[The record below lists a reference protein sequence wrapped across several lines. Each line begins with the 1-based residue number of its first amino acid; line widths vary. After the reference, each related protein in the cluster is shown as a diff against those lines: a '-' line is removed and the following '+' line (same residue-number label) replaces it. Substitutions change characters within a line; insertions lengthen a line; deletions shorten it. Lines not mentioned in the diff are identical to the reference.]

1 MTRPH
6 VIVLP
11 QVAVDFLAAPEGR
24 HGKAAVR
31 LFHGWM
37 ERKNRWLESL
47 TRVDVELFLAN
58 PAEKPILA
66 TTRNGYRYIL
76 FRYLDWLRAREFIS
90 FDSAW
95 LRVRRQ
101 ELPESAEHFLESLR
115 PTLKPATCAQYRQ
128 SLRLLHNWLAENDI
142 VMQTLNRAQ
151 MSQWLQYLHAERGQ
165 GAHTRVNV
173 IVAAR
178 VYLRALND
186 AGLLDADADGLIR
199 SSDLPKLP
207 IYLPRPIAPEADQ
220 ELQRRLASSE
230 DPYQQGLLVMRNTGL
245 RVGELSGLTIDCVRK
260 DELGN
265 TFLKVPLGKLN
276 NERLVPLDERTL
288 AVVEG
293 LQRTGRPERE
303 LLIET
308 IRGHKTRHLHLKA
321 ALDEASAGI
330 AIPDGMTTH
339 RLRHTYATSLL
350 NAGMSLMGV
359 MKLLGHR
366 DYRMTLRYTEITL
379 ETVGKEYRAALTQLE
394 TRYRIALTAPGP
406 VQLDPD
412 EALGDIIRWVQKRAG
427 QSVDQQ
433 KRASALVKRLKR
445 IREEVGDL

>member
-1 MTRPH
+1 MQREH
-6 VIVLP
+6 
-11 QVAVDFLAAPEGR
+11 R
-24 HGKAAVR
+24 R
-31 LFHGWM
+31 
-37 ERKNRWLESL
+37 LESL
-47 TRVDVELFLAN
+47 ARSDVERFLAN

-66 TTRNGYRYIL
+66 VTRNNYRYIL
-76 FRYLDWLRAREFIS
+76 FRYLDWLRAGDFIS

-101 ELPESAEHFLESLR
+101 GLPESAEDFLGSLK
-115 PTLKPATCAQYRQ
+115 PTLKPATCGFYRQ
-128 SLRLLHNWLAENDI
+128 SLRLLHNWLDENDI
-142 VMQTLNRAQ
+142 AMQTLSRDQ
-151 MSQWLQYLHAERGQ
+151 LSGWLQYLHAERGQ
-165 GAHTRVNV
+165 GPATRVNV
-173 IVAAR
+173 IVATR
-178 VYLRALND
+178 VYLRSLND

-199 SSDLPKLP
+199 AADLPKLP
-207 IYLPRPIAPEADQ
+207 VYLPRPIAPATDE

-230 DPYQQGLLVMRNTGL
+230 DPYKQGLLVMRNTGL

-276 NERLVPLDERTL
+276 NERLVPMDEGTL

-293 LQRTGRPERE
+293 LQRTGRPDRE
-303 LLIET
+303 LLLET
-308 IRGHKTRHLHLKA
+308 VRGHRTRHVHLKA
-321 ALDEASAGI
+321 ALDEAAEGLE
-330 AIPDGMTTH
+330 IPDRLTTH
-339 RLRHTYATSLL
+339 RLRHTYATTML
-350 NAGMSLMGV
+350 NAGMSLTGV

-394 TRYRIALTAPGP
+394 TRYRIALTTPGQ

-427 QSVDQQ
+427 PNNDQQ
-433 KRASALVKRLKR
+433 RRAQALVKRLKR

>member
-6 VIVLP
+6 VILLP
-11 QVAVDFLAAPEGR
+11 QVALDFLASPEGR

-47 TRVDVELFLAN
+47 TRTDVDRFLAN

-76 FRYLDWLRAREFIS
+76 FRYIDWLRARELIS
-90 FDSAW
+90 FDSGW

-101 ELPESAEHFLESLR
+101 ELAESAEDFLESLR
-115 PTLKPATCAQYRQ
+115 PTLKPATCGHYRQ
-128 SLRLLHNWLAENDI
+128 SLRLIHNWLDHNDI
-142 VMQTLNRAQ
+142 AIQTLNRGQVA
-151 MSQWLQYLHAERGQ
+151 QWLQYLHAERGQ
-165 GAHTRVNV
+165 APATRMNV
-173 IVAAR
+173 IVAVR

-186 AGLLDADADGLIR
+186 SGLLDADADALIR
-199 SSDLPKLP
+199 PSDLPKLP
-207 IYLPRPIAPEADQ
+207 VYLPRPIAPDTDE
-220 ELQRRLASSE
+220 ELQKRLASSE
-230 DPYQQGLLVMRNTGL
+230 DPYQQALLVMRNTGL
-245 RVGELSGLTIDCVRK
+245 RVGELSSLTIDCVRK
-260 DELGN
+260 DDVGN
-265 TFLKVPLGKLN
+265 VFLKVPLGKLN

-288 AVVEG
+288 TVVEN
-293 LQRTGRPERE
+293 LQRSGRSERE

-308 IRGHKTRHLHLKA
+308 IRGRKTRHLHLKA
-321 ALDEASAGI
+321 ALDEAAQGL
-330 AIPDGMTTH
+330 AIPDGLTTH
-339 RLRHTYATSLL
+339 RLRHTYATTLL

-394 TRYRIALTAPGP
+394 TRYRIALTTPGDAP
-406 VQLDPD
+406 LDPD
-412 EALGDIIRWVQKRAG
+412 EALTDIIRWVQKRAG